1 MTYNEKVW
9 FGVFA
14 ICALFW
20 CLAIIILIGVA
31 K

>member
-20 CLAIIILIGVA
+20 SLVIIGMIGVA
-31 K
+31 

>member
-14 ICALFW
+14 VCALFW
-20 CLAIIILIGVA
+20 CGVIVGLMEMVR
-31 K
+31 